1 MSVSDDDAARVPAPE
16 PPPAKA
22 PPTAPVPPAALG
34 PSPQAPETVR
44 EAMARSLREA
54 ARVPVRVLQLGTGR
68 VADRHA
74 TSYAASGL
82 ARVVAAA
89 EPDAGRRDA
98 FAERHG
104 IARRFASLE
113 EALDWGEFD
122 AVSNATPDGVHHATT
137 LAALAARKHVFCEK
151 PLAPTYPQ
159 AAEMADAAE
168 RAGLVGMINMTYRQG
183 GAVHE
188 ARRLVEEGA
197 IGEVRHVN
205 ARYLQSWLVGDH
217 WGHWRTSPTW
227 LWRLST
233 AHGSGGVLGDVGIHI
248 LDHASFAA
256 ASDIVGLTCRLR
268 TFPKAE
274 GDCIGDYAL
283 DANDSVLMLVEF
295 ASGALGTVQA
305 TRYAAGHANDVML
318 EIYGTAGGLRV
329 HGDVTWSSLE
339 TCLGEHVHTQRW
351 TPREFRPVPT
361 LFAEFA
367 LAVREG
373 RTAQPDFRRGA
384 ELQRLLDMAAR
395 IGAEETL
402 EPVGSASAR
411 GPHAA

>member
-1 MSVSDDDAARVPAPE
+1 MSAPEDEAERVPAPE
-16 PPPAKA
+16 PPPARA
-22 PPTAPVPPAALG
+22 PAAAPAA
-34 PSPQAPETVR
+34 PSALDPAPQAPEAVR
-44 EAMARSLREA
+44 EAMAEALREA
-54 ARVPVRVLQLGTGR
+54 AREPVRVLQLGTGR

-82 ARVVAAA
+82 ARLVAAA

-104 IARRFASLE
+104 IERGFASLE

-122 AVSNATPDGVHHATT
+122 AVSNATPDGAHHATT
-137 LAALAARKHVFCEK
+137 LAALAAGKHVFCEK

-159 AAEMADAAE
+159 AAEMADAVE
-168 RAGLVGMINMTYRQG
+168 RAALVGMINMTYRQG

-188 ARRLVEEGA
+188 ARRLVQEGA

-233 AHGSGGVLGDVGIHI
+233 GHGSGGVLGDVGIHI

-274 GDCIGDYAL
+274 GDRIGDYAL
-283 DANDSVLMLVEF
+283 DANDSVVMLVEF
-295 ASGALGTVQA
+295 ANGALGTVQA
-305 TRYAAGHANDVML
+305 TRYAAGHINDVML
-318 EIYGTAGGLRV
+318 EIYGTTGGLRV
-329 HGDVTWSSLE
+329 RGDVTWSSLE
-339 TCLGEHVHTQRW
+339 TCLGDHVHTQRW

-373 RTAQPDFRRGA
+373 RRAEPDFRRGA

-395 IGAEETL
+395 IGREGTL
-402 EPVGSASAR
+402 EPA